1 MSAQTTKIVPADRMI
16 GQVLIQDRT
25 VAVGWV
31 KAIVAAAQRG
41 GGDEAKMLTAAGID
55 SLPNDPLV
63 RIPLDAVVRLWRA
76 AIDSTGDSAFG
87 LRMGQAIEP
96 TSFDVVAYT
105 LVSSNSLRE
114 AIIRLQRFQKLISD
128 GGRVQLVERN
138 GLEWMMYQSMEA
150 DLPFSPQ
157 QVEAALA
164 CSVTLMRWVI
174 GASFAPARICMAH
187 AAIAPLSVYRD
198 ILGCEPEFRS
208 RFNGIGLPPSQ
219 LDALLPARNPE
230 LCHLHELMARRQLS
244 ALKHSPNIKQRVAA
258 ILQQLLT
265 RGMAHKKQVASLIGM
280 SPRTM
285 QHRLAEENSNFV
297 ALLDE
302 VRHRLA
308 LKYIAEPM
316 LSLSQIAELLHFSDA
331 SAFYRAFRRW
341 TGRAPGEY
349 RRTIN
354 PQPAIPRTDSE
365 KADDSAPDA

>member
-1 MSAQTTKIVPADRMI
+1 MI

-41 GGDEAKMLTAAGID
+41 GGDEAKMLIAAGID

-150 DLPFSPQ
+150 DPAVL
-157 QVEAALA
+157 AATGGSSAGL
-164 CSVTLMRWVI
+164 
-174 GASFAPARICMAH
+174 
-187 AAIAPLSVYRD
+187 LSDADAMGYR
-198 ILGCEPEFRS
+198 R
-208 RFNGIGLPPSQ
+208 
-219 LDALLPARNPE
+219 E
-230 LCHLHELMARRQLS
+230 LCTCQNLHGARRHRSFIRLS
-244 ALKHSPNIKQRVAA
+244 RHPRVRA
-258 ILQQLLT
+258 
-265 RGMAHKKQVASLIGM
+265 RV
-280 SPRTM
+280 
-285 QHRLAEENSNFV
+285 
-297 ALLDE
+297 
-302 VRHRLA
+302 
-308 LKYIAEPM
+308 
-316 LSLSQIAELLHFSDA
+316 SQPL
-331 SAFYRAFRRW
+331 
-341 TGRAPGEY
+341 
-349 RRTIN
+349 
-354 PQPAIPRTDSE
+354 
-365 KADDSAPDA
+365 

>member
-1 MSAQTTKIVPADRMI
+1 MSAETTKIVRADRMT
-16 GQVLIQDRT
+16 GPVLAPDRT

-31 KAIVAAAQRG
+31 KAIIAAARRG
-41 GGDEAKMLTAAGID
+41 GGDEAKLLAAAGID
-55 SLPNDPLV
+55 FLPSDPLV
-63 RIPLDAVVRLWRA
+63 RIPLDAVVQLWRA
-76 AIDSTGDSAFG
+76 AIDSTGDCAFG

-128 GGRVQLVERN
+128 GGRVQLLERD
-138 GLEWMMYQSMEA
+138 GLAWLMYQPVEA

-164 CSVTLMRWVI
+164 CAMTLMRWI
-174 GASFAPARICMAH
+174 MGASFAPVRICMAH
-187 AAIAPLSVYRD
+187 APIAPLSVYRD
-198 ILGCEPEFRS
+198 ILGGEPEFRS
-208 RFNGIGLPPSQ
+208 RFNGIGLPPAQ
-219 LDALLPARNPE
+219 IDALLPARNPE

-244 ALKHSPNIKQRVAA
+244 ALKHSPNIKQRVAGV
-258 ILQQLLT
+258 LQQLLT
-265 RGMAHKKQVASLIGM
+265 RGTAHKQQVASLIGM

-285 QHRLAEENSNFV
+285 QHRLAEENSNFA

-308 LKYIAEPM
+308 LKYIADPA
-316 LSLSQIAELLHFSDA
+316 LSLGQIAELLHFSDA

-349 RRTIN
+349 RR
-354 PQPAIPRTDSE
+354 AIKSQSADSRTDFDQH
-365 KADDSAPDA
+365 AAHDA

>member
-1 MSAQTTKIVPADRMI
+1 MTGLVPT
-16 GQVLIQDRT
+16 QDRT
-25 VAVGWV
+25 VAIGWV
-31 KAIVAAAQRG
+31 KAIVAAARRG
-41 GGDEAKMLTAAGID
+41 GGNEATLLAAAGID
-55 SLPNDPLV
+55 SLPSDPLV

-76 AIDSTGDSAFG
+76 AIDTTGDCAFG

-114 AIIRLQRFQKLISD
+114 AIVRLQRFQKLISD
-128 GGRVQLVERN
+128 GGRVQLAERD
-138 GLEWMMYQSMEA
+138 GLAWLLYQPVEA

-164 CSVTLMRWVI
+164 CAVTLIRWI
-174 GASFAPARICMAH
+174 MGPGFAPLRICMAH

-208 RFNGIGLPPSQ
+208 RFNGIGLPPAL

-230 LCHLHELMARRQLS
+230 LCHLHEQMARRQLS

-258 ILQQLLT
+258 VLQQLLT
-265 RGMAHKKQVASLIGM
+265 RGMAHKQQVASLIGM

-285 QHRLAEENSNFV
+285 QQRLAEENSNFA

-302 VRHRLA
+302 VRHTLA
-308 LKYIAEPM
+308 LKYIADPV
-316 LSLSQIAELLHFSDA
+316 LSLGQIAELLHFSDA

-349 RRTIN
+349 RRTTE
-354 PQPAIPRTDSE
+354 AMAS
-365 KADDSAPDA
+365 DAAAEQTT